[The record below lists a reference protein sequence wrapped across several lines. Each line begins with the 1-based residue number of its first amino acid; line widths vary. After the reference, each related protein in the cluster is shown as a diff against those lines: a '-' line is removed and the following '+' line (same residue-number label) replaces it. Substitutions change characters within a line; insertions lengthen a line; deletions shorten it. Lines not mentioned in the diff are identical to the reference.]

1 MVYSSA
7 ENLLSA
13 TTSDDVDA
21 KCRDISEAMRDR
33 VAKGYGFNAA
43 QNVKILNDDV
53 VLKTLWEWLTLH
65 QEVMVGKGSPSN
77 KGRGSISGVNTV
89 LKAKSGSGSESVMSS
104 RKSTWEAEGVASK
117 DTPLYP
123 YPIYLS
129 PQRNSALLLCGWSF
143 ASSEHSLEDFI
154 KREEMSERYERAAAV
169 SVFRGNMRRGILT
182 LTDGANLARQQGHH
196 ERCNVPL
203 LSLSLLHLMCNGEQI
218 RSFV

>member
-1 MVYSSA
+1 M
-7 ENLLSA
+7 A
-13 TTSDDVDA
+13 TT
-21 KCRDISEAMRDR
+21 
-33 VAKGYGFNAA
+33 
-43 QNVKILNDDV
+43 
-53 VLKTLWEWLTLH
+53 
-65 QEVMVGKGSPSN
+65 
-77 KGRGSISGVNTV
+77 
-89 LKAKSGSGSESVMSS
+89 GSGSESVTSS

-154 KREEMSERYERAAAV
+154 KRYSCRALLNFNEQGFTHTPHREEMSERYERAAAV

-182 LTDGANLARQQGHH
+182 LTDGADLARQQGHQ
-196 ERCNVPL
+196 ERCMSLSSLILPL
-203 LSLSLLHLMCNGEQI
+203 LPLFSHTSCMYNGEQI